1 MKYLQMLYMMY
12 MVLSVIRFRR
22 RGWCF
27 RTEFQGKISGPGWG
41 RFQTHVRGI
50 SDAEKGAFQA
60 QLQLGF
66 GLYGLE
72 FRV

>member
-1 MKYLQMLYMMY
+1 M
-12 MVLSVIRFRR
+12 
-22 RGWCF
+22 
-27 RTEFQGKISGPGWG
+27 FQDRIQDKISGPGWG

-50 SDAEKGAFQA
+50 SDAGKGAFQA

-72 FRV
+72 FRDWGF

>member
-1 MKYLQMLYMMY
+1 M
-12 MVLSVIRFRR
+12 
-22 RGWCF
+22 
-27 RTEFQGKISGPGWG
+27 FQDGISGQNFRAGVAE
-41 RFQTHVRGI
+41 RFQTHIRNI

-72 FRV
+72 FRDWGF